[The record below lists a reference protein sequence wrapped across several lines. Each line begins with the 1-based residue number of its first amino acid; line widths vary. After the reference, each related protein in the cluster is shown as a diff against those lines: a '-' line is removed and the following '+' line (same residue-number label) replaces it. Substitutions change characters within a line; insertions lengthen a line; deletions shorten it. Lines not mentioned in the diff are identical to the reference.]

1 MVVRT
6 VSYLRWYCSYVLN
19 FLRFGRANEEWFLV
33 FGVPNAKYLAFGTL
47 DESALRTTNAKKL
60 YSYFI
65 YTFSLSSQHTSL
77 SPRLVL
83 SSPISPPLS
92 QPRRS
97 HHIDCHVTQPC
108 RPPCHAADLAPC
120 ERFHSFIFRWW
131 FFFMLLWVLLLWWL
145 FFFCC
150 CRWVFILWLWVDFL
164 DLD

>member
-1 MVVRT
+1 MAVRT
-6 VSYLRWYCSYVLN
+6 VSYLRWYCSYVSN
-19 FLRFGRANEEWFLV
+19 FLRFGRADEGWFLV
-33 FGVPNAKYLAFGTL
+33 FGVPNAKYLAFCTL

-97 HHIDCHVTQPC
+97 HHIDYHVTQPC

-131 FFFMLLWVLLLWWL
+131 FFFDVAMGFIVVVAFFFLLLL
-145 FFFCC
+145 PVGFYF
-150 CRWVFILWLWVDFL
+150 VVVG
-164 DLD
+164 